1 MVQEFI
7 VLKMKYKGTEIIF
20 RRWFEDGKE
29 EIQVD
34 DNFARLMGFPSKE
47 ELIKEMRNEVK
58 ALSKSLAPYKRPIN
72 VIVTDKEL
80 PRTATRKI
88 KRRDVSTLDL

>member
-1 MVQEFI
+1 MIQKFI

-47 ELIKEMRNEVK
+47 ELIKTMLKDTNIDYQQGDKLWCVFDEGTQQITSV
-58 ALSKSLAPYKRPIN
+58 S
-72 VIVTDKEL
+72 VTKLEN
-80 PRTATRKI
+80 
-88 KRRDVSTLDL
+88 

>member
-1 MVQEFI
+1 MVQKFI

-20 RRWFEDGKE
+20 RRWFEGGKE

-47 ELIKEMRNEVK
+47 ELIKTMFKDTEIDYKEGDTLWACFDEETQKVTSISV
-58 ALSKSLAPYKRPIN
+58 SKLE
-72 VIVTDKEL
+72 KE
-80 PRTATRKI
+80 TH
-88 KRRDVSTLDL
+88 V

>member
-1 MVQEFI
+1 MEQGFI

-20 RRWFEDGKE
+20 RRWFKDGKE

-47 ELIKEMRNEVK
+47 EIIKTMLKDTEIDYKEGDNLWVLFDDTTQNVSDILTLTIDK
-58 ALSKSLAPYKRPIN
+58 A
-72 VIVTDKEL
+72 
-80 PRTATRKI
+80 
-88 KRRDVSTLDL
+88 

>member
-1 MVQEFI
+1 MLQGFI

-29 EIQVD
+29 EIQVY

-47 ELIKEMRNEVK
+47 ELIKTMLKDIEIDYKESNTLWACFDESTQKITSVSV
-58 ALSKSLAPYKRPIN
+58 SKLEKGTH
-72 VIVTDKEL
+72 V
-80 PRTATRKI
+80 
-88 KRRDVSTLDL
+88 

>member
-7 VLKMKYKGTEIIF
+7 VLKMKYKCTEIIF
-20 RRWFEDGKE
+20 RRWFKDGKE

-47 ELIKEMRNEVK
+47 ELIKTMLKDTEIDYKDGDTLWVCFDESTQKITSVSV
-58 ALSKSLAPYKRPIN
+58 SKLEKGAH
-72 VIVTDKEL
+72 V
-80 PRTATRKI
+80 
-88 KRRDVSTLDL
+88 

>member
-1 MVQEFI
+1 MVQKFI

-20 RRWFEDGKE
+20 RRWFEAGKE

-47 ELIKEMRNEVK
+47 ELIKEMLKDTEFSYNEGDTIWVLFDDTIQNVSDILTLTIDK
-58 ALSKSLAPYKRPIN
+58 AEH
-72 VIVTDKEL
+72 V
-80 PRTATRKI
+80 
-88 KRRDVSTLDL
+88 

>member
-1 MVQEFI
+1 MVQGFI

-29 EIQVD
+29 EIQVN

-47 ELIKEMRNEVK
+47 ELIKTILKDTEIDYKECDTLWACFDESTQKITSVSV
-58 ALSKSLAPYKRPIN
+58 SKLEKGTH
-72 VIVTDKEL
+72 V
-80 PRTATRKI
+80 
-88 KRRDVSTLDL
+88 

>member
-1 MVQEFI
+1 MVQKFI

-34 DNFARLMGFPSKE
+34 DNFARLMGFSFKG
-47 ELIKEMRNEVK
+47 
-58 ALSKSLAPYKRPIN
+58 
-72 VIVTDKEL
+72 
-80 PRTATRKI
+80 RTH
-88 KRRDVSTLDL
+88 